1 MSNISL
7 KRLQKEYENFL
18 KDPSDDF
25 VAAPI
30 KDDLFCW
37 HFTIR
42 GPEGTEFEG
51 GVYHG
56 VIKLPMSYPYKP
68 PNLMFLT
75 VKLKIIV

>member
-30 KDDLFCW
+30 KDDLFC
-37 HFTIR
+37 
-42 GPEGTEFEG
+42 
-51 GVYHG
+51 
-56 VIKLPMSYPYKP
+56 
-68 PNLMFLT
+68 
-75 VKLKIIV
+75 